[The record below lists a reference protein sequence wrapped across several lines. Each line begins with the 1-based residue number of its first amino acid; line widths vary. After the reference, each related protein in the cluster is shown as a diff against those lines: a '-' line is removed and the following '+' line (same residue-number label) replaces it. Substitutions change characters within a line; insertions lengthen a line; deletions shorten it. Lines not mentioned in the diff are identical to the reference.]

1 MATNRSAG
9 QEAFDDWRQLKSDNK
24 AHAFTSES
32 SLRQYARY
40 LRVTGS
46 PITKEQVDDA
56 LMWLSIHGSE
66 LDGEL
71 YDRDGLPRFAK
82 AEFPSSWGSH
92 QGDDSRGGTNA
103 NGFKEMGDMREGM
116 GKDTADS
123 VLTDTTGMYYTAE
136 LTCNQTDGAM
146 FGQIAKSID
155 DPEQRAAFKALGP
168 RVPVVRN
175 LIRLKRGR
183 LYEQH
188 AERQA
193 KRLRWLG
200 MEEYDAVA
208 KADEHLRQGVKLS
221 KAESNANPLPPLE
234 ELCETLSYDSETG
247 VFTRL
252 KSSGPAKAGSKAK
265 PTSKGQIKV
274 NGVFYYASRLAVLLM
289 TGSDPASATVDFKN
303 GDRTDLRW
311 DNLTVEEHTMRS
323 TGGST
328 QRRREGLE
336 DRFDSQVW
344 LGGKNV
350 TIGTYRT
357 ERQAEEARRLFKRSL
372 ELG

>member
-1 MATNRSAG
+1 MGIESYNDT
-9 QEAFDDWRQLKSDNK
+9 RQLKTDQKN
-24 AHAFTSES
+24 HAFTSES
-32 SLRQYARY
+32 SLRTYARY
-40 LRVTGS
+40 LRLNGSNVT
-46 PITKEQVDDA
+46 KDDVDDA

-82 AEFPSSWGSH
+82 AEFPSSAQTNYG
-92 QGDDSRGGTNA
+92 GDGEQYWS
-103 NGFKEMGDMREGM
+103 GFENMRKEDTH
-116 GKDTADS
+116 TADE
-123 VLTDTTGMYYTAE
+123 VLTSETGMYYTAE

-208 KADEHLRQGVKLS
+208 KADEHLRQGGRLS

-234 ELCETLSYDSETG
+234 RLCALLSYDSETG

-252 KSSGPAKAGSKAK
+252 VSGGGVAAGSVAK
-265 PTSKGQIKV
+265 ISKKGQLRV
-274 NGVFYYASRLAVLLM
+274 DGVLYYASRLAVLLM

-303 GDRTDLRW
+303 GDRNDLRW

-323 TGGST
+323 TGGSI
-328 QRRREGLE
+328 QRKRVGLE
-336 DRFDSQVW
+336 DRFDSVVKVQ
-344 LGGKNV
+344 GKAV

>member
-1 MATNRSAG
+1 MGIESYNDT
-9 QEAFDDWRQLKSDNK
+9 RQLKTDQKN
-24 AHAFTSES
+24 HAFTSES
-32 SLRQYARY
+32 SLRTYARY
-40 LRVTGS
+40 LRLNGSNVT
-46 PITKEQVDDA
+46 KDDVDDA

-82 AEFPSSWGSH
+82 AEFPSSAQTNYG
-92 QGDDSRGGTNA
+92 GDGEQYWS
-103 NGFKEMGDMREGM
+103 GFENMRKEDTH
-116 GKDTADS
+116 TADE
-123 VLTDTTGMYYTAE
+123 VLTSETGMYYTAE

-188 AERQA
+188 VERQA
-193 KRLRWLG
+193 RRLRWLG

-234 ELCETLSYDSETG
+234 RLCALLSYDSETG
-247 VFTRL
+247 VFVRVAPA
-252 KSSGPAKAGSKAK
+252 GRAKAGDAVRIGRRGRISVD
-265 PTSKGQIKV
+265 GQE
-274 NGVFYYASRLAVLLM
+274 FYASRLAVLLM

-311 DNLTVEEHTMRS
+311 DNLTVEQHTMRS

-328 QRRREGLE
+328 QREMESGTMRYA
-336 DRFDSQVW
+336 SNVW
-344 LGGKNV
+344 LNGKTV
-350 TIGTYRT
+350 KIGVYKS